1 MATWEER
8 VMALFQ
14 AKVWRAEAKAKRARA
29 RARQSPQ
36 ETGRDEKDLRLAED
50 QRRLQEEK
58 ARLEQELSQLERTA
72 LMARGNL
79 EQQIKWHE
87 RMLEAV
93 KRQRKESIGFATT
106 LEY

>member
-1 MATWEER
+1 MASWEER
-8 VMALFQ
+8 VMARFQ
-14 AKVWRAEAKAKRARA
+14 AKVWRAEATLARA
-29 RARQSPQ
+29 RARQNPH
-36 ETGRDEKDLRLAED
+36 ETGRDEKDLRLAEE
-50 QRRLQEEK
+50 QRRLEEEK

-79 EQQIKWHE
+79 EQKIKWHE
-87 RMLEAV
+87 RQIEAV